1 MPTSETASARP
12 TTSDEK
18 PGNDEARSFAQVFD
32 RVQTLIVEEWPS
44 VSKEALAA
52 TGGDL
57 EKVAAIVAESAGRTR
72 ALAKKQLAELASLA
86 RDAKDASG
94 DEVQRLRAR
103 FEGLVED
110 LEQKSQSIVKKGDD
124 LEREARKKVEENLWT
139 SLLVA
144 LGLGF
149 ILGLLSGGRR

>member
-1 MPTSETASARP
+1 MPTNDSAAPSKTSEPLA
-12 TTSDEK
+12 
-18 PGNDEARSFAQVFD
+18 GNDDARSFAQVFD

-44 VSKEALAA
+44 VSKEALAQ

-86 RDAKDASG
+86 KDAKSASG

-103 FEGLVED
+103 FEGLVQE

-149 ILGLLSGGRR
+149 ILGLLTGGRR